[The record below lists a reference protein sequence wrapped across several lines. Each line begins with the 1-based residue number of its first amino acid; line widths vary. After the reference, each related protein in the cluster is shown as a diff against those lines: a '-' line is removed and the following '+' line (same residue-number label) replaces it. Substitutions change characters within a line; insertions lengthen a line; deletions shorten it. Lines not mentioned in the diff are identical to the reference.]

1 MPVSDMDL
9 IFVTY
14 MSRDRLRTKC
24 RSEYLDVKKRKYW
37 EGGGNYVTSSIIV
50 FSSYNVVSEIKTLKK
65 IQQHVLLL

>member
-1 MPVSDMDL
+1 
-9 IFVTY
+9 
-14 MSRDRLRTKC
+14 
-24 RSEYLDVKKRKYW
+24 LDVKKRKYW